1 MGNFFQSVASSRPV
15 AVNRFLD
22 DQTDIAAVYSLRRL
36 ISTYSGPA
44 LTIRRDSDDQE
55 ADIYFD
61 ANDVLDVEAIS
72 EFCGSG
78 VNGYVKVWH
87 DQGPN
92 GIDLSQT
99 STTIQPQVFDG
110 SNVNTPRI
118 SGINTKPAINDSIGV
133 STVLSNSSFD
143 AELSGGYSYFCVIDA
158 AGYGDGIFLI
168 DENGLSQ
175 VGWRSGTSAQPTHY
189 HTDNSNE
196 RVGVSR
202 SGYPNLGQTNAGV
215 GAMQSAHFDGSTS
228 ASVFITRHDGYN
240 LTGSKTV
247 GSLPSTAGGVSISF
261 PLGAMDRPVQEL
273 IVFSANKSSQR
284 KQIESD
290 INNYYTIGQ
299 LNYDLPLD
307 TYTNVVGAWSVR
319 KLRSAYTGYCME
331 VYNGTTYADIGFN
344 EFNELDVSA
353 IATHCGSND
362 GFVSKWY
369 SQGSSTKTFTQT
381 DPALMP
387 QIYDGTSQSVIF
399 SNGKPQ
405 VQGTSLTADSRRVMM
420 SLSDA
425 ESVNGVSSAHN
436 FIVMQRSTTTFSEQN
451 SVLAWGRYGTNNDSR
466 YATQGSNSGP
476 ARVGTG
482 LRIDGVSNS
491 STTKNVFHNALGSN
505 PRIVSSIQNYDRTS
519 SNPSQ
524 SKTNLGANS
533 TGMSMHHLQ
542 EFIIFDDDMSNDRE
556 AIENNQNAYFNV
568 Y

>member
-22 DQTDIAAVYSLRRL
+22 DQTDIAAFYSLRRL

-55 ADIYFD
+55 TDIYFD
-61 ANDVLDVEAIS
+61 ANDVVDVDAIS

-78 VNGYVKVWH
+78 VNGYVKVWY

-118 SGINTKPAINDSIGV
+118 SGINTKPAINDSVGV
-133 STVLSNSSFD
+133 STVLSNSGFD

-168 DENGLSQ
+168 DQNGLSQ

-189 HTDNSNE
+189 HTDNSDE
-196 RVGVSR
+196 RVGVDR
-202 SGYPNLGQTNAGV
+202 SGYPNVGQTNAGF

-240 LTGSKTV
+240 FTGSKTV

-273 IVFSANKSSQR
+273 LVFSANKSSQR
-284 KQIESD
+284 KEIESN
-290 INNYYTIGQ
+290 INDYYTIGQ

-307 TYTNVVGAWSVR
+307 TYTNAAVAYSVR
-319 KLRSAYTGYCME
+319 KLRSDYTGYCME
-331 VYNGTTYADIGFN
+331 VYNGTSYADIGFN
-344 EFNELDVSA
+344 EFNELDVPA
-353 IATHCGSND
+353 IASHCGVND

-369 SQGSSTKTFTQT
+369 SQASTSNTAYISGT
-381 DPALMP
+381 DSMP
-387 QIYDGTSQSVIF
+387 KIYDGATGKVLMENNKPSVKYVSGQYNRMTLTSAFSASSGHLFAVSSRYGDRRGLWRGASSGSNYYVAQSGNTGGAGTGDLYSNGTNPGVLNKAQFATFMGTSQASYNSVVPF
-399 SNGKPQ
+399 G
-405 VQGTSLTADSRRVMM
+405 GTQAIG
-420 SLSDA
+420 SDA
-425 ESVNGVSSAHN
+425 DGMHN
-436 FIVMQRSTTTFSEQN
+436 
-451 SVLAWGRYGTNNDSR
+451 
-466 YATQGSNSGP
+466 TQE
-476 ARVGTG
+476 
-482 LRIDGVSNS
+482 I
-491 STTKNVFHNALGSN
+491 
-505 PRIVSSIQNYDRTS
+505 
-519 SNPSQ
+519 
-524 SKTNLGANS
+524 
-533 TGMSMHHLQ
+533 
-542 EFIIFDDDMSNDRE
+542 IIFDDDMSTHRGE
-556 AIENNQNAYFNV
+556 IEQNVNNYFRT

>member
-22 DQTDIAAVYSLRRL
+22 DQTDIAAFYSLRRL

-55 ADIYFD
+55 TDIYFD
-61 ANDVLDVEAIS
+61 ANDVVDVDAIS

-78 VNGYVKVWH
+78 VNGYVKVWY

-133 STVLSNSSFD
+133 STVLSNSGFD

-175 VGWRSGTSAQPTHY
+175 VGWKSGTSAAPTHY
-189 HTDNSNE
+189 HTDNSDE
-196 RVGVSR
+196 RVGVDR
-202 SGYPNLGQTNAGV
+202 SGYPNVGQTNAGF

-273 IVFSANKSSQR
+273 LVFSANKSSQR
-284 KQIESD
+284 KEIESN
-290 INNYYTIGQ
+290 INDYYTIGQ

-307 TYTNVVGAWSVR
+307 TYTNAAVAYSVR
-319 KLRSAYTGYCME
+319 KLRSDYTGYCME
-331 VYNGTTYADIGFN
+331 VYNGTSYADIGFN
-344 EFNELDVSA
+344 ELNELDVPA
-353 IATHCGSND
+353 IASHCGVND

-369 SQGSSTKTFTQT
+369 SQGSSSNTAFQT
-381 DPALMP
+381 DPTKMP
-387 QIYDGTSQSVIF
+387 QIYDGATGKVF
-399 SNGKPQ
+399 MENGKPIIQ
-405 VQGTSLTADSRRVMM
+405 NISGSYPRFQITNPVTGA
-420 SLSDA
+420 
-425 ESVNGVSSAHN
+425 SSAHN
-436 FIVMQRSTTTFSEQN
+436 FIVARQDGSIN
-451 SVLAWGRYGTNNDSR
+451 SIMSYGTFANEN
-466 YATQGSNSGP
+466 QGIYMSFNSGGSSN
-476 ARVGTG
+476 AGVD
-482 LRIDGVSNS
+482 LHVDGVAQTNYSGKSQLWSILLPNTSPNIINSKQDYS
-491 STTKNVFHNALGSN
+491 STD
-505 PRIVSSIQNYDRTS
+505 SSLKHFIGVNQDVY
-519 SNPSQ
+519 PMF
-524 SKTNLGANS
+524 S
-533 TGMSMHHLQ
+533 TQ
-542 EFIIFDDDMSNDRE
+542 EIIIFDSAMDDDRE

>member
-36 ISTYSGPA
+36 ISTYSAPA
-44 LTIRRDSDDQE
+44 LTIRRDSDDEE
-55 ADIYFD
+55 ANIYFD
-61 ANDVLDVEAIS
+61 GNDVLDVDAIS
-72 EFCGSG
+72 EFCGDG

-118 SGINTKPAINDSIGV
+118 SGINTKPAINDSAGV

-143 AELSGGYSYFCVIDA
+143 AELSGGYSYFCVIDT
-158 AGYGDGIFLI
+158 AGYGDGIFMI

-175 VGWRSGTSAQPTHY
+175 VGWKSGTTAQPTHY
-189 HTDNSNE
+189 HTNNSNE
-196 RVGVSR
+196 RVGVGR
-202 SGYPNLGQTNAGV
+202 SGYPNIGQTNAGF

-261 PLGAMDRPVQEL
+261 PLSAMDRPVQEL

-284 KQIESD
+284 KEIESN
-290 INNYYTIGQ
+290 INDYYTIGV
-299 LNYDLPLD
+299 LNYNLPLD
-307 TYTNVVGAWSVR
+307 TYTNASVAYSVR
-319 KLRSAYTGYCME
+319 RLRSAYTGYCME
-331 VYNGTTYADIGFN
+331 VYNGTSYADIGFN
-344 EFNELDVSA
+344 ELNELDVPA
-353 IATHCGSND
+353 IASHCGVND

-369 SQGSSTKTFTQT
+369 SQGSSSNTAFQT
-381 DPALMP
+381 DPTKMP
-387 QIYDGTSQSVIF
+387 QIYDGATAGVF
-399 SNGKPQ
+399 MENGKPIIQ
-405 VQGTSLTADSRRVMM
+405 NISGSYPRLQITNPVTGA
-420 SLSDA
+420 A
-425 ESVNGVSSAHN
+425 SAHN
-436 FIVMQRSTTTFSEQN
+436 FIVARQDGSANTIMSYGQYANQN
-451 SVLAWGRYGTNNDSR
+451 QGLYMSFNSGGSSFAGVDLHVDGVAQTNYSGKNHLWNILLPNSSPNIISSKQNYSSSSSPLYHFIGTNQDVFPMFS
-466 YATQGSNSGP
+466 TQE
-476 ARVGTG
+476 
-482 LRIDGVSNS
+482 I
-491 STTKNVFHNALGSN
+491 
-505 PRIVSSIQNYDRTS
+505 
-519 SNPSQ
+519 
-524 SKTNLGANS
+524 
-533 TGMSMHHLQ
+533 
-542 EFIIFDDDMSNDRE
+542 IIFDSAMDDDRE